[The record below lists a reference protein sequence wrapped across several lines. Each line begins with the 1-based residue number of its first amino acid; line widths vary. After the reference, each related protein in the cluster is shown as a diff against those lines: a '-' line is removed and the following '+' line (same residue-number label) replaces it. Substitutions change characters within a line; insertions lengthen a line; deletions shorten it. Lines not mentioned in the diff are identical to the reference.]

1 MQISQMLVGVAITAA
16 AYIYQRDP
24 SCGVV
29 RDLIPWCAAM
39 YATYLYFFVEFFVER
54 FLAASSKK
62 AGREE
67 GEGGKSKLAKKD
79 IGTAAFSLVTA
90 NGASVMGNG
99 KKMA

>member
-1 MQISQMLVGVAITAA
+1 MLVGVAITAA

-62 AGREE
+62 AGAGR
-67 GEGGKSKLAKKD
+67 EGGKKGGGSTLAKED
-79 IGTAAFSLVTA
+79 IGVAAFSLVTA
-90 NGASVMGNG
+90 RGAPEMENG
-99 KKMA
+99 KKVV